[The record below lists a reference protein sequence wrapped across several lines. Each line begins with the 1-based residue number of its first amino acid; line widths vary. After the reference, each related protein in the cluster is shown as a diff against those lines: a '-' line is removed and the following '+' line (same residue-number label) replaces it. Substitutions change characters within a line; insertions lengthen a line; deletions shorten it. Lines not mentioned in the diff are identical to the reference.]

1 MNPAELETSAVFREL
16 VDEVRALE
24 SKLYDGPNAPRDEQS
39 VLEGYK
45 WIFSILQVGLDA
57 YVWADSNRPR
67 FVNIVG
73 PYKKWGGDNADAF
86 YQYAP
91 IDSSRT
97 CAPLAAIAVRIGAIS
112 GGKVGAAR
120 SSMRTS
126 VGRGAVIR
134 RGSVARSRPRSC
146 PPRSSVPSPVA
157 PRIRPGK
164 RRRQAGVVRHAQ
176 PRGVRQGPYESRQR
190 LLGGPGYW
198 IVKLSITVPELQVMS
213 LVPPPA
219 GPQMNWPLMLV
230 EPKTS
235 FRTPKCM

>member
-1 MNPAELETSAVFREL
+1 MTFGAQTGAVFREL
-16 VDEVRALE
+16 LE
-24 SKLYDGPNAPRDEQS
+24 EIRGLEAKLLDGLGDEQS
-39 VLEGYK
+39 VLEGYR
-45 WIFSILQVGLDA
+45 WIFSVLQVALDVN
-57 YVWADSNRPR
+57 VWADRARPR
-67 FVNIVG
+67 FVDIVG

-86 YQYAP
+86 YHYAP

-97 CAPLAAIAVRIGAIS
+97 CAPMAAIAVRIGAIS

-126 VGRGAVIR
+126 AGRGAVIR

-146 PPRSSVPSPVA
+146 PPTFLAPLASLASDTPRQTAPSS
-157 PRIRPGK
+157 
-164 RRRQAGVVRHAQ
+164 RRRSARAAAWNARSAARVTG
-176 PRGVRQGPYESRQR
+176 RQR
-190 LLGGPGYW
+190 LLGGPRYS